1 MQVILYRIGTIVS
14 ELAICLTDYLER
26 IPFTSP
32 LILLNTPAIP
42 IPIFLAIIAAVF
54 NVS

>member
-1 MQVILYRIGTIVS
+1 MQVILYKIGTIVS

-32 LILLNTPAIP
+32 LILLNTSAIP
-42 IPIFLAIIAAVF
+42 SFLAIIAGCV
-54 NVS
+54 